1 MEIVAYQEKLNE
13 FLRRIPDCMYV
24 FEITKTCGYGEFVM
38 LYKNASLMDLYK
50 SASICYGTL
59 HEIDKLYFINEKT
72 QEKVLIPNANNLS
85 IKQLIASTQM
95 PATMRPIYAIPA
107 PAVYRIYYDDGHY
120 CCEK

>member
-1 MEIVAYQEKLNE
+1 MEIAAYQEKVNE

-50 SASICYGTL
+50 SASICYGIL
-59 HEIDKLYFINEKT
+59 YKIDKLYFINEKT
-72 QEKVLIPNANNLS
+72 QEKVIIPNANNLS
-85 IKQLIASTQM
+85 IKQLVASTQIM
-95 PATMRPIYAIPA
+95 STILPIYEIPA
-107 PAVYRIYYDDGHY
+107 PVVYRIYFDDINY